1 MRRSTEQKKDRWET
15 IARTHATAP
24 EREASNTWGVERIA
38 LWAFNGFSHLWAPG
52 RKPFNQPKQRLLI
65 ALLNMTLFVPQFVFT
80 LAPVPEDAM
89 QAAVDDVAGGV
100 LVALQHAPAGALVP
114 ADHDYAT
121 HDRVQAAFEAM
132 APNTRRAQN
141 LGTLGRG
148 AAGLRPV
155 PRARGPARYLLERAS
170 EGAGASSLTVSA
182 LRKLQALAEVAQT
195 ARDQLVADTLSGLA
209 RQAAALRRGL
219 VDIALC
225 WVISDAGLRRS
236 EAAALVWDDVTRWDN
251 GSGRLTVR
259 RSKTDASPRTVYLTP
274 VAMAHLDAIRL
285 EDADGS
291 DSVFGLSESSISR
304 RVLAAARTAGLGGGY
319 SGHSGRVGMARR
331 MAQAGAPTH
340 EIMAQGRWKSAGMVA
355 DYTRAENAER
365 AAKWLG

>member
-1 MRRSTEQKKDRWET
+1 M
-15 IARTHATAP
+15 P
-24 EREASNTWGVERIA
+24 
-38 LWAFNGFSHLWAPG
+38 
-52 RKPFNQPKQRLLI
+52 
-65 ALLNMTLFVPQFVFT
+65 
-80 LAPVPEDAM
+80 
-89 QAAVDDVAGGV
+89 AA
-100 LVALQHAPAGALVP
+100 
-114 ADHDYAT
+114 
-121 HDRVQAAFEAM
+121 
-132 APNTRRAQN
+132 
-141 LGTLGRG
+141 
-148 AAGLRPV
+148 
-155 PRARGPARYLLERAS
+155 
-170 EGAGASSLTVSA
+170 AGASSLTVFVSA
-182 LRKLQALAEVAQT
+182 LRKLQALAEVTQT

-209 RQAAALRRGL
+209 RQAAAPRQVNALTMAALVNIYETACFPRVGRGGVLEGAETALRRGL

-225 WVISDAGLRRS
+225 WVMSDAGLRRS

-274 VAMAHLDAIRL
+274 VAMMHLDAVRL

-291 DSVFGLSESSISR
+291 DSVFGLSVSSISR
-304 RVLAAARTAGLGGGY
+304 RVKAAAKTAGLGAGY

-331 MAQAGAPTH
+331 MARAGAPTH